1 MNIYLG
7 TYLVGCLIN
16 IFLLVF
22 VYLFAKNDLYRSIDR
37 FSNENHLDRSF
48 VMKIFIVTT
57 IVISWMLMIAVI
69 DNIINKKFKN
79 K

>member
-16 IFLLVF
+16 TFLLVF
-22 VYLFAKNDLYRSIDR
+22 VYLFAKNDLHRSIDR

-57 IVISWMLMIAVI
+57 IVISWMLIIAVI
-69 DNIINKKFKN
+69 DNIISKKIKN